1 MRFPMEDE
9 MRQQRWF
16 RITALALGLFAINA
30 VARLVIRF
38 AFDGDDSAQGTAT
51 IVMFIVIALALAVLT
66 FVRSQREKP
75 SGWLPDVAFG
85 ALGGMLLTVLV
96 GPFLS
101 GHGPFADGAGDF
113 FAQIWIYG
121 ACAIAGTLLG
131 YWTAVMLGRD
141 YRSRALK
148 AFTEARKSRP
158 RRVVGR

>member
-1 MRFPMEDE
+1 

-38 AFDGDDSAQGTAT
+38 AFDGEDDAQSIAT
-51 IVMFIVIALALAVLT
+51 IVMFLAIGLTLAVLA

-75 SGWLPDVAFG
+75 AGWLPDVAFG
-85 ALGGMLLTVLV
+85 ALGGMALTVLV

-101 GHGPFADGAGDF
+101 GDGPFANGAGDF
-113 FAQIWIYG
+113 FSQVWIYG
-121 ACAIAGTLLG
+121 ACAIVGILLG
-131 YWTAVMLGRD
+131 YWTAVVLGRD

-148 AFTEARKSRP
+148 AFTEARKARP